1 MDEKK
6 LVKIAIDYLSKYDS
20 SKKNLFHVLK
30 RKVLRLKLTNI
41 EKGKLINL
49 LDKIILDLENKNLIN
64 DKRYIES
71 KINTLSNSGKS
82 KNYILN
88 YIIKKGI
95 SKNDVLY
102 ILDEF
107 EKSNYDW
114 ELKSAEIFVRKKRLL
129 KLDLS
134 YEKKLAK
141 MARAGFSY
149 EICRKLLD

>member
-6 LVKIAIDYLSKYDS
+6 LVRIAIDYLSKYDS